1 MSLAFANNLRRF
13 APKGLAQQ
21 AARALSTAVAHEP
34 FFAHDKLGGRS
45 SWNGKQLVESEWW
58 GKQLSEEH
66 LAELHEATHACMSS
80 GQLEYDGDVAL
91 GVSKENFP
99 LGNTAELLAA
109 MSDELE
115 NGTGVSM
122 LQGIQVDN
130 YSLKELG
137 VMYLG
142 MCSHIGH
149 LVNQSSA
156 PLACAHGG

>member
-66 LAELHEATHACMSS
+66 LAELGTKWNGNSVRPAGGPKCLPPPPTKCFSLHAF
-80 GQLEYDGDVAL
+80 QFWTRH
-91 GVSKENFP
+91 KERN
-99 LGNTAELLAA
+99 
-109 MSDELE
+109 
-115 NGTGVSM
+115 V
-122 LQGIQVDN
+122 
-130 YSLKELG
+130 
-137 VMYLG
+137 
-142 MCSHIGH
+142 
-149 LVNQSSA
+149 LVQTVFCEGS
-156 PLACAHGG
+156 PFVFL